1 MMFRF
6 ASIALSLALA
16 TSALTPALAQH
27 QAAPA
32 MAAATGAEVSAG
44 DLTISGGFTRA
55 TLPGAPVAGGF
66 LTITNSGTEDDRL
79 VGVTTSIAKE
89 AQIHEMALENE
100 IMKMRRLEDGLVI
113 PAGETVTLAPGGY
126 HLMFMGLTGGI
137 SEGDAVAVTLT
148 FERAGDVAIDLVA
161 GPADAKKSH

>member
-16 TSALTPALAQH
+16 ASAITPALAQH

-32 MAAATGAEVSAG
+32 MAAATGTEVSAG

-66 LTITNSGTEDDRL
+66 VTITNSGTQDDRL
-79 VGVTTSIAKE
+79 VAVTTSIAKE
-89 AQIHEMALENE
+89 AQIHEMALEND
-100 IMKMRRLEDGLVI
+100 IMKMRPLEAGLVI
-113 PAGETVTLAPGGY
+113 PAGETVILAPGGY
-126 HLMFMGLTGGI
+126 HLMFMGLAGPI
-137 SEGDAVAVTLT
+137 AEGDAVAVTLT
-148 FERAGDVAIDLVA
+148 FERAGDVAIELVA

>member
-79 VGVTTSIAKE
+79 VAVTTSIAKE

-126 HLMFMGLTGGI
+126 HLMFMGLTGAI
-137 SEGDAVAVTLT
+137 AEGDAVAVTLT
-148 FERAGDVAIDLVA
+148 FERGGDVAIDLVA

>member
-1 MMFRF
+1 MFRF
-6 ASIALSLALA
+6 APIALSLALA
-16 TSALTPALAQH
+16 ASALTPALAQH
-27 QAAPA
+27 HAAPA
-32 MAAATGAEVSAG
+32 MAATTGTEVTAG

-66 LTITNSGTEDDRL
+66 VTITNAGAEDDRL
-79 VGVTTSIAKE
+79 VAVSTSIAKE
-89 AQIHEMALENE
+89 AQIHEMALEND

-126 HLMFMGLTGGI
+126 HLMFMGLGGAI
-137 SEGDAVAVTLT
+137 AEGDVVAVTLT
-148 FERAGDVAIDLVA
+148 FEKAGDVAVELVA